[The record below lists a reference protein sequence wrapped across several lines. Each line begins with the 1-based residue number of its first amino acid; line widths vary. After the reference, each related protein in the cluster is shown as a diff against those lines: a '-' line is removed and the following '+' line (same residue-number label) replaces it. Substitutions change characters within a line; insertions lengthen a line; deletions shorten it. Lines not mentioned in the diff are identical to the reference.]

1 MNERTVGKVKTKN
14 YRYDG
19 KIELESGKSFGP
31 IDISYETYGK
41 LNGDKSN
48 AILVCH
54 PLTGDAHAAGWH
66 DNDEKPGWWDNMI
79 GPGKAFDT
87 EKYFIISTNTLGGC
101 KGTTGPSSINL
112 ESGEPYGLNFPVITI
127 KDMVVVQ
134 RKLVKNLGISKL
146 LAVAGGSMGGMQ
158 ALQWSVAFPEEV
170 KFVISIATTAQSSPQ
185 QIALNEVRRRA
196 IMSDPKWN
204 NGKYYGTKQPV
215 DGLRLAR
222 MIGHITYLSDTSMK
236 EKFGRKLRDGKK
248 LNFDFDID
256 FEVENYLYYKGGSFV
271 ERFDANSYLY
281 LTKAVD
287 YFDLTDGNKKSL
299 VDAFSDARAKFLI
312 TSITSDW
319 LYPPYQSKDIVKALE
334 SSDLDVTYSEITSTY
349 GHDAF
354 FLEPGQLKHMV
365 ANFLS
370 RVCARDIMQV
380 DFPVIN
386 KNTPIKKASKV
397 IIESD
402 STHIPVIDNEGKLL
416 GILTA
421 WDIANA
427 VANDLSSLE
436 PIMTTEVISAQPDE
450 TISSII
456 SKISQF
462 NISALPVLDESRN
475 VLGIV
480 TSDTITQLVRGEQPI
495 PGTKRTNYDK
505 TANQSTDQ

>member
-1 MNERTVGKVKTKN
+1 MGNVETKIF
-14 YRYDG
+14 RYGDE
-19 KIELESGKSFGP
+19 IELESGRKFGP
-31 IDISYETYGK
+31 IDVAYETYGE
-41 LNGDKSN
+41 LNSEKSN

-54 PLTGDAHAAGWH
+54 PLTGNAHAAGWH
-66 DNDEKPGWWDNMI
+66 EGDEKPGWWDNMI

-87 EKYFIISTNTLGGC
+87 DLYYVIGMNTLGGC
-101 KGTTGPSSINL
+101 KGTTGPGSINP
-112 ESGEPYGLNFPVITI
+112 ETGEPYGLDFPVITI
-127 KDMVVVQ
+127 NDMVRVQ
-134 RKLVKNLGISKL
+134 HKLIEHLGIDRL
-146 LAVAGGSMGGMQ
+146 FAIAGGSMGGMQ
-158 ALQWSVAFPEEV
+158 ALQWPITYPDQV
-170 KFVISIATTAQSSPQ
+170 KFVIAIATTAVSSPQ

-196 IMSDPKWN
+196 IMSDGKWQD
-204 NGKYYGTKQPV
+204 GDYYGNEPPV

-236 EKFGRKLRDGKK
+236 EKFGRRLREGED
-248 LNFDFDID
+248 LNFDFGVD
-256 FEVENYLYYKGGSFV
+256 FEVENYLHYKGGSFV

-287 YFDLTDGNKKSL
+287 YFDLTNGGKVSL
-299 VDAFSDARAKFLI
+299 AEAFSDAKAKFLI

-334 SSDLDVTYSEITSTY
+334 SKDLDVTYSEITSTY

-370 RVCARDIMQV
+370 RVCAHDVMQS
-380 DFPVIN
+380 DFPVIH
-386 KNTPIKKASKV
+386 KNTPIKTASQV

-402 STHIPVIDNEGKLL
+402 FTHLPVTDDDGKML

-427 VANDLSSLE
+427 VANDIDTLD
-436 PIMTTEVISAQPDE
+436 PIMTKDVISARPDE
-450 TISSII
+450 PINSIV
-456 SKISQF
+456 SKISKF
-462 NISALPVLDESRN
+462 KISALPVIDEEES
-475 VLGIV
+475 VLGLV

-495 PGTKRTNYDK
+495 PGTEVTPETGAEDK
-505 TANQSTDQ
+505 TL